1 MKFSFLIYLK
11 RFLKIYS
18 KFLYTTSASPGQQL
32 FPLTE
37 DVQMLCSIGNDV
49 QESLLKILDT
59 ISCRL
64 GQRKVNVEVSKFQV
78 WFQRGPSPGQL
89 WAFFQFT
96 FARLGWLNTVN
107 SWECTVADW
116 PPLQGVS
123 QALKSW
129 LLGSTPAALVIKIP
143 NKPQTVNRN
152 GWMEC

>member
-49 QESLLKILDT
+49 QESLLKILDNLQHT

-64 GQRKVNVEVSKFQV
+64 GQRKVNVEVSKEVPGVVPAWAESWTIVGLLPVYICQV
-78 WFQRGPSPGQL
+78 RLIKHRKFMRVHCGRLATSPGSIPSSQKL
-89 WAFFQFT
+89 T
-96 FARLGWLNTVN
+96 TGIN
-107 SWECTVADW
+107 SSSPSDKN
-116 PPLQGVS
+116 S
-123 QALKSW
+123 K
-129 LLGSTPAALVIKIP
+129 
-143 NKPQTVNRN
+143 
-152 GWMEC
+152 